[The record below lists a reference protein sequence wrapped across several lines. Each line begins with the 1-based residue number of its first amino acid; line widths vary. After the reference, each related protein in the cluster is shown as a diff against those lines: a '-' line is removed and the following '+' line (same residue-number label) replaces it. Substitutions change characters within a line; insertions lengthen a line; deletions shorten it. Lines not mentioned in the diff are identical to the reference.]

1 MGLMT
6 TLRTLD
12 AHSNQLTGLIPAA
25 VGNMTALTSLQ
36 LHINNF
42 TGAESGMCSITPTS
56 CSIFVNPEWD
66 CALTPACL
74 NTHICVPPLASCA
87 PTSAPAAPTVAP
99 SASPTAAPSTAAPS
113 ANPSAAP
120 STSPTQSPTQV
131 PTQAPTAPTVAP
143 SASPTAPTMAPAQ
156 EPTRLS
162 IAQPSYRLIC
172 VLQDGDDP
180 SSNALALCGETLT
193 THGNESIVII
203 GGNCAECAQPPFY
216 DETSVAIG
224 GVVVESA
231 TIAGGSRI
239 VTRTPSIAELG
250 AVAKSCP
257 PSSIVEQCF
266 DYGSYYDLTI
276 ATPFGA
282 HGLNPGAV
290 EVGPNALRSVSNQ
303 DELAC
308 ARSAHCPD
316 IAPALSGIYYSELCL
331 GFLDANKDARW
342 NVTSSAPLFA
352 YGFRPNCRACPKGC
366 RCPGGT
372 RCHVEPGFFLPVGV
386 EQLPADGAYNDGP
399 LVCHFGTL
407 RCDSSLRVSSPHSAS
422 AFVLR

>member
-6 TLRTLD
+6 TLTHLD
-12 AHSNQLTGLIPAA
+12 AASNQLTGLIPAA

-36 LHINNF
+36 LHMNNF
-42 TGAESGMCSITPTS
+42 TGAESGLCSSTPTS
-56 CSIFVNPEWD
+56 FCNIKVNPEWD

-74 NTHICVPPLASCA
+74 NTHVCEPPLASCA
-87 PTSAPAAPTVAP
+87 PTT
-99 SASPTAAPSTAAPS
+99 
-113 ANPSAAP
+113 
-120 STSPTQSPTQV
+120 
-131 PTQAPTAPTVAP
+131 
-143 SASPTAPTMAPAQ
+143 TAPTMAPAQ
-156 EPTRLS
+156 EPTS

-257 PSSIVEQCF
+257 PSSIVEHCF

-282 HGLNPGAV
+282 HGLGAGAV